1 MERKTANISKLPLEQ
16 SNSARARYLL
26 FNLPLSTRCSKING
40 DGHPHSQGK
49 ALGNEADK
57 CKTQNKDTFNWSQ
70 AGGNTREW
78 RVLPDISYIGMY
90 CRIGY
95 GF

>member
-49 ALGNEADK
+49 ALGNEADTMQDSK
-57 CKTQNKDTFNWSQ
+57 Q
-70 AGGNTREW
+70 R
-78 RVLPDISYIGMY
+78 YIQLVPGRGEYQGMEGAPRY
-90 CRIGY
+90 
-95 GF
+95 

>member
-1 MERKTANISKLPLEQ
+1 MGIPIPKEKLLG
-16 SNSARARYLL
+16 
-26 FNLPLSTRCSKING
+26 TRLT
-40 DGHPHSQGK
+40 Q
-49 ALGNEADK
+49 

-90 CRIGY
+90 WRIGY